1 MEKNVSRTFQ
11 SFAAARD
18 KFFPALTEYLD
29 CDIRRNA
36 SLVNETAA
44 KVEFNLGS
52 GRKSD
57 LDLFKADLSQQVKKS
72 EFFLDVHRLGKG
84 LIAVAEVDATPDWG
98 SLDDSIGPFSV
109 RQKYRLKRTIFRTGR
124 RMHK

>member
-18 KFFPALTEYLD
+18 KSFPALTEYLD
-29 CDIRRNA
+29 CDMRRNA
-36 SLVNETAA
+36 CLVNETAA

-57 LDLFKADLSQQVKKS
+57 LDLFKADLSQQVKKA
-72 EFFLDVHRLGKG
+72 EFFIDVHRLGEG
-84 LIAVAEVDATPDWG
+84 LIAVAEVDTTPDYG
-98 SLDDSIGPFSV
+98 SLDDWIAPCSG
-109 RQKYRLKRTIFRTGR
+109 RRKYRR
-124 RMHK
+124 